1 MWRHPLRRLAY
12 HRLPGL
18 RLPKGPGLNS
28 AGLEPQQKDAQTAG
42 RSLAP
47 KRKGRWLK
55 RILLLLF
62 LGVTFFLF
70 GFVPYTLGGIA
81 TRQRFTRQ
89 DIENTEYVAKSFTI
103 AREDITLTTSDG
115 VPISGWW
122 IPAQNPRGTVVLVH
136 GLNRTR
142 IEMVKRVEPLHAW
155 GFNCILID
163 LRHHGASG
171 GERSTFGLTE
181 KLDVRAATDF
191 ALSKSLGPVVLW
203 GVSLGGATVTLAAA
217 DDFRVAGLITDSS
230 YDTLPNTVRHH
241 LRLFRGFR
249 FYGIPA
255 LKLVPQW
262 PTADLVL
269 FWIKQRGGFDPED
282 VDVLAA
288 ASKIQGRPS
297 LFVANR
303 GDARIPFVIAEKMRT
318 LAGPKSQMLL
328 TDSKS
333 HGGAWRDAREPYE
346 AAVKRLLDEVAP
358 PLVPAAASKVPT
370 AALDAA
376 KPVLERTS
384 K

>member
-1 MWRHPLRRLAY
+1 M
-12 HRLPGL
+12 
-18 RLPKGPGLNS
+18 
-28 AGLEPQQKDAQTAG
+28 
-42 RSLAP
+42 
-47 KRKGRWLK
+47 
-55 RILLLLF
+55 LLF
-62 LGVTFFLF
+62 LAAAFFLF

-103 AREDITLTTSDG
+103 PREDITLTTSDG

-217 DDFRVAGLITDSS
+217 DDPRVKGLIADSS

-241 LRLFRGFR
+241 LGIARGFR
-249 FYGIPA
+249 YRGIPV
-255 LKLVPQW
+255 LKLVPPW

-269 FWIKQRGGFDPED
+269 FWIRQRGGFDPKD

-288 ASKIQGRPS
+288 AAKMRGRPS

-303 GDARIPFVIAEKMRT
+303 GDARIPFAIAEKMRT
-318 LAGPKSQMLL
+318 LAGSKSQMLL

-346 AAVKRLLDEVAP
+346 AAVKRLLDEAAP
-358 PLVPAAASKVPT
+358 VLVPASASKVPT
-370 AALDAA
+370 AAKDAA
-376 KPVLERTS
+376 KPVLERNST
-384 K
+384 